1 MRMNKNFLILLL
13 FILLDSHVFKYIQQS
28 TWMKVYSEMYTF
40 KNNVMDIYLQTE
52 HMEQLRM
59 KVIIIFVLY
68 LQEEFIPGE

>member
-28 TWMKVYSEMYTF
+28 TCMKVYSEMYTF

>member
-1 MRMNKNFLILLL
+1 
-13 FILLDSHVFKYIQQS
+13 
-28 TWMKVYSEMYTF
+28 MKVYSEMYTF

>member
-1 MRMNKNFLILLL
+1 MNKNFLILLL

-28 TWMKVYSEMYTF
+28 TCMKVYSEMYTF